1 MEKFL
6 NYLALATSLGI
17 ATIAAYFSVVGMAT
31 IFAGAFLGTVVMMSA
46 LEFGKIVTAT
56 YLHLFWDRLNY
67 MKYYLT
73 LSVVVLMLITSLGIF
88 GYLSKA
94 NIETTLVGDSYT
106 LEMSIIDKRIG
117 AKEAQLNR
125 LEDRVANLDNIIAT
139 ARPQDRNYIDRRQ
152 RDERIEIANDI
163 DIIVD
168 DIVKLNEDKLPLER
182 KQLEQEGEI
191 GPIKSVAEVIYG
203 QDESVKYLDN
213 AVRWV
218 IFALIFVF
226 DPLAIVLVIAANLSF
241 KERSGQLI
249 TPVKLDDDVVVA
261 VVTLLLPVLVFLLL
275 STLLSLNRDFR
286 SVFFAYDDEDDGS
299 DEPFLDV
306 ETGACDEEFD
316 GL

>member
-1 MEKFL
+1 M
-6 NYLALATSLGI
+6 
-17 ATIAAYFSVVGMAT
+17 
-31 IFAGAFLGTVVMMSA
+31 
-46 LEFGKIVTAT
+46 
-56 YLHLFWDRLNY
+56 
-67 MKYYLT
+67 
-73 LSVVVLMLITSLGIF
+73 GIF

-94 NIETTLVGDSYT
+94 NIETTLVGESYS

-191 GPIKSVAEVIYG
+191 GPIKYVAEVIYG

-226 DPLAIVLVIAANLSF
+226 DPLAI
-241 KERSGQLI
+241 
-249 TPVKLDDDVVVA
+249 
-261 VVTLLLPVLVFLLL
+261 LLLVTSVGLMTVSYTHL
-275 STLLSLNRDFR
+275 TLPTILR
-286 SVFFAYDDEDDGS
+286 V
-299 DEPFLDV
+299 
-306 ETGACDEEFD
+306 
-316 GL
+316 